1 MATKLE
7 RVAALAMNLGQRHL
21 ADYGATRSR
30 HDFTQRQ
37 LMACLILR
45 AYLKTTYR
53 GLLDILAGHGR
64 LRTALGL
71 EGKLPH
77 FTTLQKF
84 SSRSEVLEIADALIG
99 QIGKWA
105 LRAQVSTGK
114 KVAVAMD
121 ATGMETSVASAHFAS
136 RAGRTRRRWVKL
148 SLAVV
153 CGNLFPLGL
162 VMDWGP
168 SNDKCQAFA
177 LLEKSFEEPVPGR
190 RPRLYA
196 DAGYDADW
204 IHELCR
210 GEWGVESIIKP
221 ARHKSDGS
229 LGGTWRAAMTKEH
242 LRKCAYGRRWQI
254 ESFISGL
261 KRTTGSAL
269 AARTDTNLLKEA
281 AIRVLA
287 YALNR

>member
-1 MATKLE
+1 MPPAWK
-7 RVAALAMNLGQRHL
+7 R
-21 ADYGATRSR
+21 
-30 HDFTQRQ
+30 
-37 LMACLILR
+37 
-45 AYLKTTYR
+45 
-53 GLLDILAGHGR
+53 
-64 LRTALGL
+64 
-71 EGKLPH
+71 P
-77 FTTLQKF
+77 
-84 SSRSEVLEIADALIG
+84 SS
-99 QIGKWA
+99 
-105 LRAQVSTGK
+105 
-114 KVAVAMD
+114 
-121 ATGMETSVASAHFAS
+121 SAHFAS

-153 CGNLFPLGL
+153 CGSLFPLGL

-177 LLEKSFEEPVPGR
+177 LLEKSFEEPLPGP

-229 LGGTWRAAMTKEH
+229 LGGTWRAAMTEEH
-242 LRKCAYGRRWQI
+242 LRHRAYGQRWQI

-269 AARTDTNLLKEA
+269 AARKDANLLKEA

-287 YALNR
+287 YTLNR